1 MVRMEIQFLSLA
13 YSFQRCESVK
23 VLVTQLCLTLCNP
36 MDCGPGSSVHGTLQA
51 RILEWVLCPSPVDLT
66 QTRDQTQVS
75 WITGRFLLSEPPGKP
90 PSRDGSKN
98 FNTCIWKFR
107 APGLCSQVDNCIIR
121 HTLNDF
127 TDNVFKRKTF

>member
-1 MVRMEIQFLSLA
+1 MEIQFLSLA

-66 QTRDQTQVS
+66 NPEIKPRFPGSQADSYCLNHQGSPLPEMVQKILIHVS
-75 WITGRFLLSEPPGKP
+75 ENLEPQDCVLKLIT
-90 PSRDGSKN
+90 
-98 FNTCIWKFR
+98 
-107 APGLCSQVDNCIIR
+107 A
-121 HTLNDF
+121 
-127 TDNVFKRKTF
+127 